1 MKIDT
6 CIYKLLTALGIIDHS
21 LKISQD
27 SPEWCYEVGLGR
39 FIARRVVT
47 FIPTLI
53 GVLLLTYMIAY
64 AIPADPVRAWV
75 GEKLLNP
82 ETLERVREKY
92 KFNAPWYEQFA
103 FFVSQLLTG
112 QLEDP
117 VRHRNVFIEIYSRFA
132 VTVEIAIVGFMFLV
146 AIGLPLGILAAIKKD
161 TPIDF
166 AVRIMALV
174 GSSLPSFV
182 LYYFLILILFVYF
195 RTTYLAG
202 VPDVSLACK
211 VQISSMPDNIPVLG
225 NVAAAIGSVP
235 IFGAIMCGEWWVI
248 GETFKRFYLPGL
260 ALGLLNGGFIAR
272 ITRNSLLDALSSE
285 YILFAKA
292 RGLRKLTVW
301 KHALKNAMVP
311 VVTVLGLN
319 FGGLLSGAIIAE
331 TVFNIPGIGRY
342 MYESITRLNFPVIIA
357 CTFLVALIYVTVNL
371 VVDIL
376 YATIDPR
383 IRY

>member
-1 MKIDT
+1 
-6 CIYKLLTALGIIDHS
+6 
-21 LKISQD
+21 
-27 SPEWCYEVGLGR
+27 VGLGT
-39 FIARRVVT
+39 FIARRILT

-53 GVLLLTYMIAY
+53 GVLLITYLIAY
-64 AIPADPVRAWV
+64 AIPTDPVRAWV
-75 GEKLLNP
+75 GEKLMNP
-82 ETLERVREKY
+82 QTLEQIKAKY

-103 FFVSQLLTG
+103 FLVQQLLTG

-117 VRHRNVFIEIYSRFA
+117 IRHRNVFDEISNRFG
-132 VTVEIAIVGFMFLV
+132 VTVEVAIVGFLFLV
-146 AIGLPLGILAAIKKD
+146 AIGIPLGLLAAIYKD

-182 LYYFLILILFVYF
+182 LYYFLILLLFTQF

-202 VPDVSLACK
+202 IPEPSLTCRVSIA
-211 VQISSMPDNIPVLG
+211 SWPESIPVLG
-225 NVAAAIGSVP
+225 HIGAALGKVP
-235 IFGAIMCGEWWVI
+235 MFAGIMCGEFDVV
-248 GETFKRFYLPGL
+248 GETFKRLYLPGL

-272 ITRNSLLDALSSE
+272 IVRNSLLDALSAE
-285 YILFAKA
+285 FITYAKA
-292 RGLRKLTVW
+292 RGLRKLSVW

-342 MYESITRLNFPVIIA
+342 MYEAILRLNFPVIIA
-357 CTFLVALIYVTVNL
+357 CTFLVALVYVTINL

-376 YATIDPR
+376 YAIIDPR

>member
-1 MKIDT
+1 M
-6 CIYKLLTALGIIDHS
+6 
-21 LKISQD
+21 
-27 SPEWCYEVGLGR
+27 GLGR
-39 FIARRVVT
+39 FIARRIVT

-64 AIPADPVRAWV
+64 AIPTDPVRAWV

-92 KFNAPWYEQFA
+92 KFNAPWYEQFT
-103 FFVSQLLTG
+103 FFVQQLLTG

-117 VRHRNVFIEIYSRFA
+117 VRHRNVFTEIYSRFT
-132 VTVEIAIVGFMFLV
+132 VTVEIAVIGFLFLV
-146 AIGLPLGILAAIKKD
+146 AIGLPLGVLAAVKKD
-161 TPIDF
+161 SPIDF
-166 AVRIMALV
+166 AVRVMALV
-174 GSSLPSFV
+174 GSSLPAFV
-182 LYYFLILILFVYF
+182 LYYFLILLLFVYF

-202 VPDVSLACK
+202 IPNVSLACREF
-211 VQISSMPDNIPVLG
+211 ISGIPNSVPVLG
-225 NVAAAIGSVP
+225 NVVSAIGSVP
-235 IFGAIMCGEWWVI
+235 MFGAMMCNEWWVV

-357 CTFLVALIYVTVNL
+357 CTFLIALIYVTVNL
-371 VVDIL
+371 IVDIL
-376 YATIDPR
+376 YAVIDPR